1 MTFEELGIHTKSG
14 ASRYYTI
21 CPKCNESRKKHKN
34 VPCLTVND
42 EPGNRWY
49 KCHHC
54 NFSGNLD
61 IQDKYKEVVE
71 HSRMP
76 KQPASIF
83 TTEVRDYFKRR
94 GIDPAIAI
102 REKVFEYTVKGN
114 PVLGFPSFINMTLVN
129 VKYLNVRYN
138 SEEAGLKWWQ
148 MKKEYGSKPIFWGMQ
163 SISFESDDEIQKNR
177 TVIITEGEIDM
188 LTWKQCGYNNAVSV
202 PQGAPS
208 PKAKNFK
215 EEFAYA
221 EDPYVQSFF
230 HPDNVDQLIF
240 STDNDEAGKFLREH
254 LVHFF
259 GKVRCKYINYPTGY
273 KDINEV
279 YNGDV
284 KKGLPALGKAG
295 VDECY
300 NNLSSFAVKGIIRPY
315 DVIEEMNTLAKHGFT
330 PGLGIGYPYIDRLFT
345 LKPKHITFVTGVPGS
360 GKSVFIRWYL
370 AQFVRHN
377 KNIKWALFTPENR
390 PVSREFAKLAEV
402 LAGQRFE
409 EGTTNSMTE
418 EQRNKTITFMAKH
431 FFVVSP
437 DRNNF
442 ETFNGKIQ
450 VNQINTLNSILE
462 YLIHLKKTEDIFGY
476 VIDAWNK
483 IEHEQPKWMT
493 ETTFIS
499 QQLDYLI
506 NFNDT
511 YNVHGIIIVHPRKI
525 DMQSNMNY
533 KMPSLYDIKG
543 SSAWKEKADIG
554 ILVHRNKLKMKPKDQ
569 ITDTTDE
576 DDKYVVDSKAPTIIR
591 TEKIRFEEL
600 GCEDRVKLK
609 MDFNKGGTFT
619 EYTEKEEK
627 EDVKKSKEQPVT
639 VKERYEVD
647 RGDDFDITPTDKKDP
662 LPF

>member
-14 ASRYYTI
+14 ATRYYTT
-21 CPKCNESRKKHKN
+21 CPKCNDSRKKHKN
-34 VPCLTVND
+34 APCLTVND

-61 IQDKYKEVVE
+61 IQDKYKLVLEN
-71 HSRMP
+71 SKMP
-76 KQPASIF
+76 KQQAATFS
-83 TTEVRDYFKRR
+83 TEVREYFKSR

-102 REKVFEYTVKGN
+102 REKVFEYSNRGK
-114 PVLGFPSFINMTLVN
+114 PVVGFPAFINMTMVN

-138 SEEAGLKWWQ
+138 AEEGGLKWWQ
-148 MKKEYGSKPIFWGMQ
+148 MNKEYGSKAIFWGMQ
-163 SISFESDDEIQKNR
+163 SIRFEENDEMQKKR
-177 TVIITEGEIDM
+177 IVIITEGEIDT
-188 LTWKQCGYNNAVSV
+188 LTWKQCGYNNAISV

-208 PKAKNFK
+208 PKAKNFTD
-215 EEFAYA
+215 EFNYV

-230 HPDNVDQLIF
+230 HPDNVDLIVF
-240 STDNDEAGKFLREH
+240 STDNDEPGKFLREH

-259 GKVRCKYINYPTGY
+259 GKVRCRYINYPVGY

-279 YNGDV
+279 YNGD
-284 KKGLPALGKAG
+284 KKKNLPALGKKG
-295 VDECY
+295 VDECF
-300 NNLSSFAVKGIIRPY
+300 NNLSTFAVAGVIKLY
-315 DVIEEMNTLAKHGFT
+315 DVIDELNQYSKNGFL
-330 PGLGIGYPYIDRLFT
+330 PGYGTGISYVDRLFT
-345 LKPKHITFVTGVPGS
+345 LKPKHITFVTGVPGA

-377 KNIKWALFTPENR
+377 EKENLKWAMFTPENR
-390 PVSREFAKLAEV
+390 PVSREYAKLAEV
-402 LAGQRFE
+402 LAGQRLQ
-409 EGTTNSMTE
+409 EGFANSMSE
-418 EQRNKTITFMAKH
+418 EKKQKVYHYISKH

-450 VNQINTLNSILE
+450 MNQINTLNSILE

-483 IEHEQPKWMT
+483 IEHEQPKWMP
-493 ETTFIS
+493 ETSFIS

-511 YNVHGIIIVHPRKI
+511 YNVHGIIIVHPRKV
-525 DMQSNMNY
+525 DLQSDMNY

-554 ILVHRNKLKMKPKDQ
+554 ILVHRNKLKRRPKHE
-569 ITDTTDE
+569 ITDDMDE
-576 DDKYVVDSKAPTIIR
+576 EDKYYTDKSAPTIVR
-591 TEKIRFEEL
+591 TEKIRFEEI
-600 GCEDRVKLK
+600 GEEGSVKLS
-609 MDFNKGGTFT
+609 MDFAKGGSFSLF
-619 EYTEKEEK
+619 EPKKDNAEEAPKYAPNNINRYEGKQNDDDFVIQDEDK
-627 EDVKKSKEQPVT
+627 ED
-639 VKERYEVD
+639 
-647 RGDDFDITPTDKKDP
+647 